1 MNSGIFTLNSYVM
14 KTVLQIL
21 TCFNLHSKEI
31 DVNTSAELE
40 LNRRRS
46 RVKHSQ
52 LKFWYW
58 LCFVPEIYAET
69 SPKCLPE
76 CTHLL
81 VITSEKIWTTNNT
94 AINKTNKTQIRGM

>member
-1 MNSGIFTLNSYVM
+1 MNSGIFTLDSYVM

-52 LKFWYW
+52 LKF
-58 LCFVPEIYAET
+58 
-69 SPKCLPE
+69 
-76 CTHLL
+76 
-81 VITSEKIWTTNNT
+81 
-94 AINKTNKTQIRGM
+94 